1 MKQFKEPEIL
11 VEQLEVQDVITT
23 SGVIEEPENVKF
35 TLRAN
40 QTPFG

>member
-23 SGVIEEPENVKF
+23 SGDEEPVLNF
-35 TLRAN
+35 SLRAN

>member
-11 VEQLEVQDVITT
+11 VEQLEVQDIITT
-23 SGVIEEPENVKF
+23 SGDVNLGP
-35 TLRAN
+35 N

>member
-23 SGVIEEPENVKF
+23 SGDDPESAVNF
-35 TLRAN
+35 DLREN
-40 QTPFG
+40 QLNFG

>member
-11 VEQLEVQDVITT
+11 IENLEVEDVITT
-23 SGVIEEPENVKF
+23 SGEGEEPAIIF
-35 TLRAN
+35 SLRPN

>member
-1 MKQFKEPEIL
+1 MNQFKEPEIL

-23 SGVIEEPENVKF
+23 SGDEEITF
-35 TLRAN
+35 SLRAN

>member
-23 SGVIEEPENVKF
+23 SGEEVITF
-35 TLRAN
+35 SLRAN

>member
-1 MKQFKEPEIL
+1 MLKIDVIKFET
-11 VEQLEVQDVITT
+11 QDVITT
-23 SGVIEEPENVKF
+23 SGEIEEPENVKF

>member
-23 SGVIEEPENVKF
+23 SVEDDPLAIGYGE
-35 TLRAN
+35 N

>member
-23 SGVIEEPENVKF
+23 SGEGEEPVLTF
-35 TLRAN
+35 SLRAN

>member
-23 SGVIEEPENVKF
+23 SVEDDPIAISLGN
-35 TLRAN
+35 N

>member
-23 SGVIEEPENVKF
+23 SGDEPEVTF
-35 TLRAN
+35 SLRAN

>member
-23 SGVIEEPENVKF
+23 SGEEEPVLTF
-35 TLRAN
+35 SLRPN
-40 QTPFG
+40 QIPFG